1 MHPAFVSL
9 QMANDPERDLL
20 PVKDGVLCER
30 QRNVS
35 TFSLNTERGNHYK
48 TIIHL
53 CVNLDI
59 YTTEFKVTSSCP
71 CD

>member
-1 MHPAFVSL
+1 MHAVFVSL

-30 QRNVS
+30 QRNVPILS
-35 TFSLNTERGNHYK
+35 QSTERGNYSK
-48 TIIHL
+48 TVIHL

-59 YTTEFKVTSSCP
+59 LYYSV
-71 CD
+71 

>member
-1 MHPAFVSL
+1 MYAAFVSL

-20 PVKDGVLCER
+20 PVKDGVLYER

-35 TFSLNTERGNHYK
+35 SFSLNIERGNRYK

-53 CVNLDI
+53 CVKFDI
-59 YTTEFKVTSSCP
+59 AYYRV
-71 CD
+71 

>member
-1 MHPAFVSL
+1 MHAVFSFL

-35 TFSLNTERGNHYK
+35 TFSLNGERGNHFK
-48 TIIHL
+48 SVIHL

-59 YTTEFKVTSSCP
+59 LYYSKVT
-71 CD
+71 